1 MIFYLQTKKNRMN
14 TGFFSNHAIF
24 VLVQVTGLEPGHKR
38 RKNHIKSGCIFIC
51 VIFRVMFY

>member
-24 VLVQVTGLEPGHKR
+24 LLVQVTGLEPGYKH
-38 RKNHIKSGCIFIC
+38 RKNRIKSGYIFIC
-51 VIFRVMFY
+51 VVFRVIFY